1 MKCLNEKNTTAL
13 HKLYTGIYN
22 IMYTILKN
30 LYFTNENVLYE
41 DFKSK
46 FKIRMF
52 IIIIHYSF
60 NQLKYLNNE
69 FEILS
74 I

>member
-22 IMYTILKN
+22 IMYTILNN
-30 LYFTNENVLYE
+30 LFFTNENVLYE
-41 DFKSK
+41 DFK

-52 IIIIHYSF
+52 IISVKRTYRLHTFKSF
-60 NQLKYLNNE
+60 
-69 FEILS
+69 F
-74 I
+74 